1 MCVVVGAGSALVGAG
16 GSGGGARRARARGQ
30 GPSSWHRTCIRAPLP
45 PGALLPGP
53 PLRSQPGWPLPA
65 LPCAAAACWGSV
77 ALGRCCQFPCPSPLR
92 FPCYQLHPARTGASR
107 ERAARAGACEQPSP
121 SHRSHRH
128 ADRAATPQPRS
139 GNSPRYPPGRLQV
152 PRQLHDGIWSP
163 VRRASGAL
171 PSIPPPLRSRSRCP
185 SAPPPR
191 PPVVVVSPQYQF
203 HCGAERHRCRARA
216 ASHDC
221 TRDLVR
227 DAAQRAARR
236 SRPGRT
242 RAACSRSSR
251 AHARHA
257 PLAGKSSILAGII
270 AVLGGNPNKGSHVAG
285 GAKASSGL
293 IRDGCDA
300 AMVRLEVANGGLD
313 PFYLD
318 DDSAPNPLEVRARQW
333 GAGAGGG
340 SEGGDRGGRRGLRGG
355 RQGRGVGG
363 RPQSAGGQ
371 ANRDAHL
378 HSQPPEGG
386 HCSPCEYPPPRWQV
400 TLRLQRTTAQK
411 TTSTY
416 TIGSKT
422 ASVRKVRELADFF
435 NFEVMPPSAP
445 PPPHAMQEHA

>member
-1 MCVVVGAGSALVGAG
+1 MAPHTTTVLRPNAHAHPTAGPPFSRQANRRPRCVCVVVGAGSALVGAG

-251 AHARHA
+251 AHARRVLTLVTPLSQASHPSSRGSSPFWAATPTRAATWQAA
-257 PLAGKSSILAGII
+257 P
-270 AVLGGNPNKGSHVAG
+270 
-285 GAKASSGL
+285 
-293 IRDGCDA
+293 RRRA
-300 AMVRLEVANGGLD
+300 A
-313 PFYLD
+313 
-318 DDSAPNPLEVRARQW
+318 
-333 GAGAGGG
+333 
-340 SEGGDRGGRRGLRGG
+340 
-355 RQGRGVGG
+355 
-363 RPQSAGGQ
+363 
-371 ANRDAHL
+371 
-378 HSQPPEGG
+378 
-386 HCSPCEYPPPRWQV
+386 
-400 TLRLQRTTAQK
+400 
-411 TTSTY
+411 
-416 TIGSKT
+416 
-422 ASVRKVRELADFF
+422 
-435 NFEVMPPSAP
+435 
-445 PPPHAMQEHA
+445 